1 MKGGTCEQVES
12 VRVGGAAAVPAV
24 SSVTQNPESKTVSMD
39 SLFASIARHMTTDSI
54 ATTALHVG
62 WKLVNALIA
71 LVIGVLLIRFITS
84 FTRTLLGRM
93 VHDSTVRS
101 YIYNAMRAL
110 LWVLLA
116 IIILSVFGIETTA
129 LAALLGAAG
138 LAVGLALQGT
148 LSNFAAG
155 FMLLLLRPFRAGDT
169 IEAGGVTGKVE
180 EIGIFSTVIDT
191 PEHAR
196 AFVPN
201 SAIFTGV
208 IRNRSAHGF
217 LRAEIRITLDPQA
230 DLAAADA
237 IIRNVLNS
245 NKLVLAHP
253 HPDVQIV
260 DDAANG
266 VTLAARP
273 YAKLENLENLRTQLA
288 VCARPASPS

>member
-1 MKGGTCEQVES
+1 
-12 VRVGGAAAVPAV
+12 
-24 SSVTQNPESKTVSMD
+24 
-39 SLFASIARHMTTDSI
+39 MTTDSI
-54 ATTALHVG
+54 ASTALHIG
-62 WKLVNALIA
+62 WVLLNALLA

-84 FTRTLLGRM
+84 FARKMLTRM
-93 VHDSTVRS
+93 VHDSTVRA
-101 YIYNAMRAL
+101 YVYNSIRAL

-116 IIILSVFGIETTA
+116 IVVLSVFGIETTA

-148 LSNFAAG
+148 LANFAAG

-169 IEAGGVTGKVE
+169 IEVAGISGKVE

-201 SAIFTGV
+201 SAIFAGV
-208 IRNRSAHGF
+208 IRNRSAHGM
-217 LRAEIRITLDPQA
+217 LRAEVRVTLDVQA
-230 DLAAADA
+230 DLVAAVA
-237 IIRNVLNS
+237 IIRNVMNG
-245 NKLVLAHP
+245 NELVLKDP
-253 HPDVQIV
+253 SPDVQIV

-288 VCARPASPS
+288 SSIRAGLREAGITIVK